1 MGGTGGALGW
11 RGEAGRG
18 GDGGGGVGM
27 TRMCAGG
34 VSERVVWTVWVCA
47 GGGDGRGGVA
57 IGARCGGWSQ
67 VVASHP
73 PPNLPPSRGE
83 G

>member
-1 MGGTGGALGW
+1 
-11 RGEAGRG
+11 
-18 GDGGGGVGM
+18 M

-57 IGARCGGWSQ
+57 MGRGTAGGARS
-67 VVASHP
+67 
-73 PPNLPPSRGE
+73 LPPTPHLTSPLEGGRDELGKGE